1 MELSLKNIFLLVTIF
16 PTLIYAYP
24 NGKVEASCSTM
35 IPGHRLSAQT
45 TFAPYS
51 LTFTSTNYTGI
62 LAFLVTLSK
71 EQNGSDFR
79 GFMIQA
85 RAPNGDTSLG
95 TFVVNNTDIQTL
107 TCNSSPSAV
116 SHTSSNLKSSVLVI
130 WIPPKTKTDIQF
142 RATVLTSFNTFWTN
156 VRSDVLPSA
165 SSGSQLKIPTVFQL
179 LICSSTLIY
188 VLLLK
193 WRSEDWKAE
202 VNWILL
208 GFYSIKMFLQLTCVA
223 KRIT

>member
-24 NGKVEASCSTM
+24 GGKVEASCSTM
-35 IPGHRLSAQT
+35 IPGHGQSAQT

-51 LTFTSTNYTGI
+51 LTLKSTNYTGI

-71 EQNGSDFR
+71 EQNGSDYK

-85 RAPNGDTSLG
+85 RAPNGNTSLG
-95 TFVVNNTDIQTL
+95 TFVVNNSDIQTL
-107 TCNSSPSAV
+107 TCSSPASAV
-116 SHTSSNLKSSVLVI
+116 SHTSRDLKSSVQAI

-142 RATVLTSFNTFWTN
+142 RATVLTSFNIFWTN
-156 VRSDVLPSA
+156 VRSDVLPVV
-165 SSGSQLKIPTVFQL
+165 SSGSQLMIPTVLQL

-188 VLLLK
+188 VLLLNG
-193 WRSEDWKAE
+193 RSED
-202 VNWILL
+202 
-208 GFYSIKMFLQLTCVA
+208 
-223 KRIT
+223 